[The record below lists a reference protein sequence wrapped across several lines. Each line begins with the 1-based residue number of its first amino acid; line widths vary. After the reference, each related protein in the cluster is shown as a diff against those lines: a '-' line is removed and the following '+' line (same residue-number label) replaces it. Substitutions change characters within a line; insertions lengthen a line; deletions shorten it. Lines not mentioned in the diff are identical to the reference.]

1 MTFSPPSKQRIAFLD
16 QAAATYQKQLAGS
29 PAAEYLKKRGLS
41 PDSVQSFRLGYVA
54 NPLSGHERYAG
65 LLAIPYINRQGTVA
79 IRYRCISDHDC
90 KEINKHSKYTR
101 EPGDD
106 AKIYNVL
113 TLTLPVARIA
123 VCEGE
128 IDTITAWQAGIPAI
142 GVAGA
147 QNWRPIFNRLVRGY
161 SEFVTLADGDE
172 AGLRL
177 GDCIREMNE
186 HATTRQ
192 MPTGLDVNQF
202 YNEYGSQALLEKAG
216 F

>member
-1 MTFSPPSKQRIAFLD
+1 MTFSPPSKQRIAYLD
-16 QAAATYQKQLAGS
+16 QAAATYQNQLDGS

-41 PDSVQSFRLGYVA
+41 PDSARSFRLGYVA

-65 LLAIPYINRQGTVA
+65 LLAIPYLNRQGTVA
-79 IRYRCISDHDC
+79 IRYRCIADHDC
-90 KEINKHSKYTR
+90 KTIEKHTKYTR

-106 AKIYNVL
+106 AKVFNIL
-113 TLTLPVARIA
+113 TLTLPVNRIA

-128 IDTITAWQAGIPAI
+128 IDTMTAWQAGIPAI

-147 QNWRPIFNRLVRGY
+147 QNWKPIFNRLIRGY
-161 SEFVTLADGDE
+161 SEVVTLADGDE
-172 AGLRL
+172 AGLKL
-177 GDCIREMNE
+177 ADTIREKNE

-192 MPTGLDVNQF
+192 MPTGADVND
-202 YNEYGSQALLEKAG
+202 YYRESGASALLEMAG

>member
-16 QAAATYQKQLAGS
+16 QAAATYQNQLEGS

-41 PDSVQSFRLGYVA
+41 QDSAQSFRLGYVA

-65 LLAIPYINRQGTVA
+65 LLAIPYTNRQGTVA

-90 KEINKHSKYTR
+90 KEVDKHSKYTR

-106 AKIYNVL
+106 AKIYNIL
-113 TLTLPVARIA
+113 TLTLPVPRIA
-123 VCEGE
+123 ICEGE
-128 IDTITAWQAGIPAI
+128 IDTITAWQSGIPAI

-147 QNWRPIFNRLVRGY
+147 QNWKPIFNRLIRGY
-161 SEFVTLADGDE
+161 SEVVTLADGDD
-172 AGLRL
+172 AGLKL
-177 GDCIREMNE
+177 ADAIREKNE
-186 HATTRQ
+186 HSTTRQ
-192 MPTGLDVNQF
+192 MPNGLDVNQ
-202 YNEYGSQALLEKAG
+202 YYKEHGHQALLEKAG